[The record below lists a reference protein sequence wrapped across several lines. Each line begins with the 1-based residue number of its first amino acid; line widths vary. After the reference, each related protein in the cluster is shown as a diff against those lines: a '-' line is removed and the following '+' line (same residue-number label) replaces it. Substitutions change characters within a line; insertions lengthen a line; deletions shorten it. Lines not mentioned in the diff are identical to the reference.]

1 MSLAQTVLVFV
12 LAPLVIYGVTALVT
26 LRSKFSRTPRYRPGD
41 KWEFE
46 PLWWT
51 ANPKGLDAAASRVGT
66 FTEVNAAL
74 NSKAGAR
81 GGARG
86 NW

>member
-1 MSLAQTVLVFV
+1 MSVAQTVLVFV
-12 LAPLVIYGVTALVT
+12 GIPLVIYGITALVT
-26 LRSKFSRTPRYRPGD
+26 MRSRFARTPRYRPGD

-46 PLWWT
+46 PVWWA
-51 ANPKGLDAAASRVGT
+51 ANPNGLDASGLGEL
-66 FTEVNAAL
+66 TEANAAP
-74 NSKAGAR
+74 SPTATAR